1 MFNLSK
7 NSNVPTDAYFTEE
20 HEWAKIE
27 NSEVKVGIT
36 NHAQEQLGDI
46 VFVEL
51 PETGEKFS
59 QYSKNDP
66 GNSELGAVESIKSV
80 STIYAPVSGKVTE
93 INEKLKDEPELLNED
108 PYGKGWIC
116 KLEIE
121 EKEELESLMDPKEY
135 EKFLEE
141 DGTSED

>member
-7 NSNVPTDAYFTEE
+7 NSNVPTDVYFTEE
-20 HEWAKIE
+20 HEWVKIE
-27 NSEVKVGIT
+27 NSKVKMGIT

-121 EKEELESLMDPKEY
+121 GKEELENLMDHEEY

-141 DGTSED
+141 DGNS